1 MLGQVGIGQ
10 LVIVLVIVL
19 VLFGA
24 GRLPEIGDALG
35 KGIRNFKRATRGE
48 DDVDVTPDSADK
60 PLSDG
65 ERPDSKK
72 KSETRSG
79 TRA

>member
-10 LVIVLVIVL
+10 LVIILVIVL

-48 DDVDVTPDSADK
+48 EDVDVTPEPRKAALDEGDTATDK
-60 PLSDG
+60 S
-65 ERPDSKK
+65 RSRS
-72 KSETRSG
+72 SEK
-79 TRA
+79 A